1 MIKKTGLL
9 LLALA
14 ASAASFAG
22 KLNVVTTTSDL
33 ASITETVAGDLAKVS
48 SICSGNQDPHHLQAR
63 PKYVMMARKA
73 DLWIRTGME
82 LEIGWEMPVI
92 DGSRNRK
99 IRPGNPGHLD
109 VSEHV
114 HKLDIPDAN
123 LLSRAMGDVHA
134 QGNPHYLSDPE
145 NAKHA
150 AKDIAA
156 RLAQLDP
163 KNAEVYEAN
172 ATAFSDIIDAK
183 MVKWKAAMAP
193 FNGKSIVTY
202 HKSWIYFCARFGIT
216 IAIELEPKP
225 GVPPSPS
232 HLTRVIQTV
241 EADDIKII
249 LQEPWYSKKA
259 AEKVAEKTGA
269 RIVTAPIYT
278 GSDPEAGDY
287 IALIDL
293 IVKRLTEQPE

>member
-1 MIKKTGLL
+1 MIKQLCSILL
-9 LLALA
+9 LT
-14 ASAASFAG
+14 ASVSSAG

-33 ASITETVAGDLAKVS
+33 ASIAEAVGGGLTKVS

-63 PKYVMMARKA
+63 PKYVMAARSA

-92 DGSRNRK
+92 EGSRNRK
-99 IRPGNPGHLD
+99 IRPGSPGHLD
-109 VSEHV
+109 ASEHV
-114 HKLDIPDAN
+114 HKLEVPEAG

-134 QGNPHYLSDPE
+134 SGNPHYLIDPE

-150 AKDIAA
+150 AADIAA

-163 KNAEVYEAN
+163 QNAAAYQKNAA
-172 ATAFSDIIDAK
+172 AFASKIDEK
-183 MVKWKAAMAP
+183 MIEWNAAMEP
-193 FNGKSIVTY
+193 LKGRSIVTY
-202 HKSWIYFCARFGIT
+202 HKSWVYFCERFGID
-216 IAIELEPKP
+216 IATELEPKP
-225 GVPPSPS
+225 GVPPSPA

-241 EADDIKII
+241 EADEIEII
-249 LQEPWYSKKA
+249 LQEPWYSTKA
-259 AEKVAEKTGA
+259 AERVAGKTGA
-269 RIVTAPIYT
+269 RIVTAPLYT

-293 IVKRLTEQPE
+293 IVKRLTE

>member
-1 MIKKTGLL
+1 MIKQLFCSL
-9 LLALA
+9 LLA
-14 ASAASFAG
+14 ASVTHAG
-22 KLNVVTTTSDL
+22 RINVVTTTSDL
-33 ASITETVAGDLAKVS
+33 ASITEAVAGDRADVS

-63 PKYVMMARKA
+63 PKYVMMARRA

-92 DGSRNRK
+92 NGSRNRK
-99 IRPGNPGHLD
+99 IRPGSPGHLD
-109 VSEHV
+109 ASEHV
-114 HKLDIPDAN
+114 HKLEVPDSN
-123 LLSRAMGDVHA
+123 QISRAMGDVHA
-134 QGNPHYLSDPE
+134 QGNPHYLTDPE

-150 AKDIAA
+150 AADIAE
-156 RLAQLDP
+156 RLALLDP
-163 KNAEVYEAN
+163 EHAEIYKAN
-172 ATAFSDIIDAK
+172 AAAFSDRIDAK
-183 MVKWKAAMAP
+183 MAEWKAAMQP
-193 FNGKSIVTY
+193 LNGKSIVTY
-202 HKSWIYFCARFGIT
+202 HKSWVYFCDRFGIN

-241 EADDIKII
+241 EAGGIDVI
-249 LQEPWYSKKA
+249 LQEPWYSPKA
-259 AEKVAEKTGA
+259 AERVAAKTGA
-269 RIVTAPIYT
+269 RMVTAPIYT